1 MKNKLSEMGMGAF
14 RPETTPN
21 ARNMTP
27 SAPIRMSPGT
37 DADSYYSR
45 RQQVLAQ
52 KDDDFDILESE
63 EEEKESLNESVF
75 EMIQRLII
83 DLMLTGFDITSLESM
98 GMLLLPPRIATN
110 VVQLYKSNK
119 KAKKMLGQTYYNN
132 AELKKLKKIRSD
144 LGRDVTDMLT
154 SLTSAMPI
162 PYIDSA
168 IEILGS
174 QLSNPISGFVADK
187 VINALENI
195 ENETIKKIITF
206 GSLIFGGPIVYIS
219 LKNIQEID
227 NILHGLKSHAF
238 HNKQVEKGGDYQGIP
253 DDFNE
258 LDNEVMSLE
267 DDDDFDD
274 LDLDDVEVLDYSTFP
289 DEEIELDDELEVTD
303 KIVRPAMKNK
313 GKVVWN
319 KPLKENSITS
329 CRVKKTKGY
338 NLLETLEK
346 VNEFAN
352 YAEKFKSKLEKINS
366 ASSERVDDIDLEEM
380 STTASLGGG
389 PAVPLGYTAKGKPE
403 TKSQSKKRQ
412 KSYPY
417 K

>member
-27 SAPIRMSPGT
+27 SAPLRMSPSM
-37 DADSYYSR
+37 DADSYFSR
-45 RQQVLAQ
+45 RQQVIAR
-52 KDDDFDILESE
+52 KDDNFDMLEDDE
-63 EEEKESLNESVF
+63 EEIESLNESVF

-110 VVQLYKSNK
+110 VIQLYKSNK
-119 KAKKMLGQTYYNN
+119 KAKEMMGKIYYSNS
-132 AELKKLKKIRSD
+132 ELKKLKKIRAN
-144 LGRDVTDMLT
+144 LGRDVVDMLT

-168 IEILGS
+168 IEIIAS
-174 QLSNPISGFVADK
+174 QVSNPISGFVADK
-187 VINALENI
+187 VISMLDSI

-227 NILHGLKSHAF
+227 NILLGLQSNTFHDKSL
-238 HNKQVEKGGDYQGIP
+238 NRGGDYQGIP
-253 DDFNE
+253 DDFDS
-258 LDNEVMSLE
+258 LDLDVMTLNDDD

-274 LDLDDVEVLDYSTFP
+274 L
-289 DEEIELDDELEVTD
+289 ELDDIEVTGTIEQDEDDIEVTD
-303 KIVRPAMKNK
+303 KIEFPKSKNK
-313 GKVVWN
+313 GKVIWDN
-319 KPLKENSITS
+319 SLKENTITS
-329 CRVKKTKGY
+329 CRVKKSRGFS
-338 NLLETLEK
+338 LLETLDK
-346 VNEFAN
+346 VNEFPN
-352 YAEKFKSKLEKINS
+352 YSEKFKAQMGKIND
-366 ASSERVDDIDLEEM
+366 ASSERVDDIELEEM

-389 PAVPLGYTAKGKPE
+389 PSVPLGYTSKGKPE
-403 TKSQSKKRQ
+403 TKSQFKKRQ